1 MSEEVNP
8 YTPATN
14 DLREVWAGFSEYGG
28 LIIRPS
34 GTSTFLDDRYAEFD
48 RWLATVKA
56 QALNDVA
63 DQMYDRFT
71 ALWLRGKAREYTHG
85 PHKIVG
91 AFAIPESNQEA
102 DCGDQGL

>member
-1 MSEEVNP
+1 MSD
-8 YTPATN
+8 YTPTTN

-28 LIIRPS
+28 LITRPS
-34 GTSTFLDDRYAEFD
+34 GTTTFLDDRYAEFD

-63 DQMYDRFT
+63 DQMRDRFT
-71 ALWLRGKAREYTHG
+71 AAWLRRKANEHIHG
-85 PHKIVG
+85 PRKIVG
-91 AFAIPESNQEA
+91 AFAISESNQET